1 MKRAVSE
8 PFRTTRD
15 KSAHASRASI
25 ALLALCAQVAT
36 AVTPLIVNGTDF
48 VNSVTGQR
56 FQVIGAAYQPGG
68 EAGYK
73 PESGQDALS
82 NADNCLRD
90 AALLQRIGVNT
101 IRIYNLSPD
110 INHDE
115 CASIFNIAGI
125 YMMIDVNSPKPNEAL
140 SRDAPWESYNH
151 DYLERTFKI
160 VEAFKDFPNTLLFF
174 SANEVINDVATAI
187 TAPYIRAVTRD
198 LKQYIKNHVDR
209 PIPVGYSAAD
219 VREILVDT
227 FNYMQCSLTGDAT
240 DDSITDIFALNSYS
254 WCGPATFDEAGYNT
268 LVDMFKKSSV
278 PVFMSEYGCRE
289 IRPRIFDETAALY
302 SSKMNPYFSGGV
314 VYEYTQ
320 EKNDFGLVILNSDGS
335 AKLKT
340 DYNNFQGQLAKLN
353 ITELQSTSN
362 SVAATPFPK
371 CQASLIKDK
380 DYPKDFTKIPSP
392 PNDGLAALIKAGVS
406 SPKNGKLVTISSLKV
421 KQVVKN
427 SDDTVITG
435 LEVRRLTDGN
445 VPTAIATTATSA
457 PTSTGTGTTAAP
469 QETSSSAAVATKQLG
484 GFGFVMSSVLAALYL
499 I

>member
-1 MKRAVSE
+1 MKRA
-8 PFRTTRD
+8 
-15 KSAHASRASI
+15 AQI

-73 PESGQDALS
+73 PETGQDALS

-101 IRIYNLSPD
+101 IRVYNLSPD

-125 YMMIDVNSPKPNEAL
+125 YMMLDVNTPKPNESL
-140 SRDAPWESYNH
+140 DRSVPWESYNH

-160 VEAFKDFPNTLLFF
+160 VEAFKSYPNTLLFF
-174 SANEVINDVATAI
+174 SANEVINDVKTAI
-187 TAPYIRAVTRD
+187 TVPYIRAVTRD

-219 VREILVDT
+219 VREVLLDT
-227 FNYMQCSLTGDAT
+227 FNYLQCSLTGDAT
-240 DDSITDIFALNSYS
+240 DDSITDVFALNSYS
-254 WCGPATFDEAGYNT
+254 WCGKATFDEAGYNT

-289 IRPRIFDETAALY
+289 IRPRVFDETAALY

-335 AKLKT
+335 AKLKV
-340 DYNNFQGQLAKLN
+340 DYDNFQSQLGGLN
-353 ITELQSTSN
+353 ITELQSTS
-362 SVAATPFPK
+362 SSAAATPFPK
-371 CQASLIKDK
+371 CVSSLIKDK
-380 DYPKDFTKIPSP
+380 GYPNDFTKIPSP
-392 PNDGLAALIKAGVS
+392 PNDGLAALIKAGVK
-406 SPKNGKLVTISSLKV
+406 SPKTGKLVTISNLKV

-435 LEVRRLTDGN
+435 LEVKRLTDGN
-445 VPTAIATTATSA
+445 VPTQTTTGSVSVSA
-457 PTSTGTGTTAAP
+457 PTATGTATTEAA
-469 QETSSSAAVATKQLG
+469 QETSTSAAVGTKQLG
-484 GFGFVMSSVLAALYL
+484 GFGFVMSSFLTALYL

>member
-1 MKRAVSE
+1 MKRASQV
-8 PFRTTRD
+8 
-15 KSAHASRASI
+15 

-36 AVTPLIVNGTDF
+36 AVTPLIVKGTDF
-48 VNSVTGQR
+48 VNSVSGQR

-68 EAGYK
+68 ESGYK
-73 PESGQDALS
+73 PESGQDPLS
-82 NADNCLRD
+82 NAETCLRD

-101 IRIYNLSPD
+101 IRVYNLSPD

-140 SRDAPWESYNH
+140 SRAAPWESYNH

-160 VEAFKDFPNTLLFF
+160 VEAFKNFPNTLLFF
-174 SANEVINDVATAI
+174 SANEVINDVPTAI
-187 TAPYIRAVTRD
+187 TVPYIRAVTRD
-198 LKQYIKNHVDR
+198 LKQYIKLHSDR

-219 VREILVDT
+219 VREVLVDT
-227 FNYMQCSLTGDAT
+227 FNYLQCSLTGDAT
-240 DDSITDIFALNSYS
+240 DESITDVFALNSYS
-254 WCGPATFDEAGYNT
+254 WCGPATFDEAGYNK

-302 SSKMNPYFSGGV
+302 SSKMTPYFSGGV

-320 EKNDFGLVILNSDGS
+320 EKNDFGLVVLNSDGS
-335 AKLKT
+335 AKLKV
-340 DYNNFQGQLAKLN
+340 DYDNFQGQLAKLN
-353 ITELQSTSN
+353 ITELQSTS
-362 SVAATPFPK
+362 SSAAATPFPK
-371 CQASLIKDK
+371 CVSSLIKDK
-380 DYPKDFTKIPSP
+380 GYPNDFTKIPSP
-392 PNDGLAALIKAGVS
+392 PNDGLAALIKAGVK
-406 SPKNGKLVTISSLKV
+406 SPKNGKLVTIANLKV

-435 LEVRRLTDGN
+435 LEVKRLTDGN
-445 VPTAIATTATSA
+445 VPTPIATTGSPAATG
-457 PTSTGTGTTAAP
+457 TGTGTTAAP
-469 QETSSSAAVATKQLG
+469 QETSSSAAVGTTQLG
-484 GFGFVMSSVLAALYL
+484 EFGFVMSSVLAALYL

>member
-1 MKRAVSE
+1 MKRATQV
-8 PFRTTRD
+8 
-15 KSAHASRASI
+15 

-36 AVTPLIVNGTDF
+36 AVTPLIVKGTDF
-48 VNSVTGQR
+48 VNSVSGQR

-68 EAGYK
+68 ESGYK
-73 PESGQDALS
+73 PESGEDALS
-82 NADNCLRD
+82 DADKCLRD

-125 YMMIDVNSPKPNEAL
+125 YMMIDVNSPKPNESL
-140 SRDAPWESYNH
+140 SRDKPWESYNH

-160 VEAFKDFPNTLLFF
+160 VEAFKNYPNTLLFF
-174 SANEVINDVATAI
+174 SANEVINDVPTAI
-187 TAPYIRAVTRD
+187 TVPYIRAVTRD
-198 LKQYIKNHVDR
+198 LKKYIKNHVDR

-219 VREILVDT
+219 VREVLVDT
-227 FNYMQCSLTGDAT
+227 FNYMQCTLTGDAT

-254 WCGPATFDEAGYNT
+254 WCGKATFDEAGYNK
-268 LVDMFKKSSV
+268 LVDMFKDSSV

-289 IRPRIFDETAALY
+289 IRPRVFDETAALY

-320 EKNDFGLVILNSDGS
+320 EKNDFGLVVLNSDGS

-340 DYNNFQGQLAKLN
+340 DYDNFSNQLAGLN

-362 SVAATPFPK
+362 SGDPTPFPK
-371 CQASLIKDK
+371 CSSSLIKDK
-380 DYPKDFTKIPSP
+380 GYPKDFAKIPSP
-392 PNDGLAALIKAGVS
+392 PDDGLAELIKDGVA
-406 SPKNGKLVTISSLKV
+406 SPKNGKLVTISNLKV

-427 SDDTVITG
+427 SDDSVLTG
-435 LEVRRLTDGN
+435 LEVKRLTDGN
-445 VPTAIATTATSA
+445 VPTQTSVGSVTA
-457 PTSTGTGTTAAP
+457 PTATGTGTTETPA
-469 QETSSSAAVATKQLG
+469 ETSDSAAVGMKQLG
-484 GFGFVMSSVLAALYL
+484 GFGFVMSSLLTALYL